1 MLEVAAVIRM
11 SEKKAGTRNTK
22 QRLHTKQR
30 LLKLD
35 K

>member
-22 QRLHTKQR
+22 QRL
-30 LLKLD
+30 LKLD